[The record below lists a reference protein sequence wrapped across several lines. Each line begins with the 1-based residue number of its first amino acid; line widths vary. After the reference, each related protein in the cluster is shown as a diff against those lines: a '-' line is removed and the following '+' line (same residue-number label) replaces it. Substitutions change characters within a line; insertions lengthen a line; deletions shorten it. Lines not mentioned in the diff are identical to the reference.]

1 MGTHLVPN
9 LKERDAHEHMD
20 ERSTGGGSCRRGGG
34 LTTFGYATLAGADPV
49 EDRRVEA
56 SPGTPPPGME
66 RMHELM
72 VTGNPGMQR
81 MHELSLEG
89 NPGMQRMHELMR

>member
-1 MGTHLVPN
+1 MPT
-9 LKERDAHEHMD
+9 
-20 ERSTGGGSCRRGGG
+20 STWTSAVRAAAAAFGVVA
-34 LTTFGYATLAGADPV
+34 LTTFGYAALAGADPV

-56 SPGTPPPGME
+56 APGTAPPGME

-89 NPGMQRMHELMR
+89 NPRMQRMHALMR

>member
-1 MGTHLVPN
+1 M
-9 LKERDAHEHMD
+9 
-20 ERSTGGGSCRRGGG
+20 STWTRAVRAAAAAFGVVA

-49 EDRRVEA
+49 DNRRVEA
-56 SPGTPPPGME
+56 SPGIPPPGME

-81 MHELSLEG
+81 MHELSLEA
-89 NPGMQRMHELMR
+89 NPGMQRMHALMR

>member
-1 MGTHLVPN
+1 MPT
-9 LKERDAHEHMD
+9 
-20 ERSTGGGSCRRGGG
+20 STWTRAVRAAAAAVGVVA

-49 EDRRVEA
+49 DDRRVEA
-56 SPGTPPPGME
+56 SPQSRPPGME
-66 RMHELM
+66 RMHALM

-81 MHELSLEG
+81 MHELRLEG

>member
-1 MGTHLVPN
+1 MSAWT
-9 LKERDAHEHMD
+9 RA
-20 ERSTGGGSCRRGGG
+20 RRAAAGFGVVA
-34 LTTFGYATLAGADPV
+34 LTTFGYTTLAGADPV
-49 EDRRVEA
+49 DNRRVEA
-56 SPGTPPPGME
+56 APQTPPPGMA

-72 VTGNPGMQR
+72 VNGNPGMQR

>member
-1 MGTHLVPN
+1 MSSWT
-9 LKERDAHEHMD
+9 RA
-20 ERSTGGGSCRRGGG
+20 RRAAAGLGVAA

-49 EDRRVEA
+49 ANRGVEA
-56 SPGTPPPGME
+56 SPQTPPPGMA

-72 VTGNPGMQR
+72 VTGKPGMQR
-81 MHELSLEG
+81 MHELSQEG

>member
-1 MGTHLVPN
+1 MFSDPDSLVA
-9 LKERDAHEHMD
+9 E
-20 ERSTGGGSCRRGGG
+20 GIRRGWSRYVNWLPTDLGQ
-34 LTTFGYATLAGADPV
+34 
-49 EDRRVEA
+49 
-56 SPGTPPPGME
+56 TPPPGMA

-72 VTGNPGMQR
+72 VTGNPGMHR

>member
-1 MGTHLVPN
+1 M
-9 LKERDAHEHMD
+9 
-20 ERSTGGGSCRRGGG
+20 STWIRAVRASAAVGVMA

-49 EDRRVEA
+49 DNRRRGA
-56 SPGTPPPGME
+56 SPGPPPPGME

>member
-1 MGTHLVPN
+1 V
-9 LKERDAHEHMD
+9 A
-20 ERSTGGGSCRRGGG
+20 
-34 LTTFGYATLAGADPV
+34 LTTFGYASLAGAAPV

-56 SPGTPPPGME
+56 SPGTPPPGMA

-81 MHELSLEG
+81 MHDLSLEG

>member
-1 MGTHLVPN
+1 MPT
-9 LKERDAHEHMD
+9 
-20 ERSTGGGSCRRGGG
+20 STWTRAVRAAAAAVGVVA
-34 LTTFGYATLAGADPV
+34 LATFGYATLAGADPV

-81 MHELSLEG
+81 MHELSLRGQPEDAALG
-89 NPGMQRMHELMR
+89 PGQDNEEIP